1 MRKLMGSPIFL
12 AAILGLCWPPVMAS
26 AAEACGAD
34 EECGAETR
42 PVTVVAD
49 PLVTLNT
56 DAGSGILPGYISRD
70 WTVAQPEVTRAILI
84 FHGKLRNART
94 YWRSAQKALAA
105 SGEARHTIAIV
116 PQFLADGDIR
126 ANHLPKTYL
135 HWNWVNWE
143 GGDNANGPI
152 SVSSFEAL
160 DAILAKLADRTIFP
174 NLKTVV
180 LAGHSGGA
188 QVVQHY
194 AIVGKGE
201 ALLSQSGVHV
211 RSIVA
216 NPSSYLYF
224 SEDRPVRP
232 VTPCPEFNHWKYG
245 WLGAPSYAQTMS
257 PHDYEQAYVS
267 RDVVY
272 LLGTADTDP
281 NQSALDK
288 RCAAEMQGAYRYERG
303 TLYFAHLMKR
313 NPTMT
318 TQRIV
323 DVEGVGHNGDAMF
336 TSASGLSVLFDGVH
350 RGK

>member
-1 MRKLMGSPIFL
+1 MGYPIFL
-12 AAILGLCWPPVMAS
+12 AAILGLWWPSGMAS
-26 AAEACGAD
+26 AAKACGAD
-34 EECGAETR
+34 EECGSETR

-49 PLVTLNT
+49 PLVTLHS
-56 DAGSGILPGYISRD
+56 DAGIGILPGYISRD

-84 FHGKLRNART
+84 FHGKLRNAHT
-94 YWRSAQKALAA
+94 YWRTARKAVDA
-105 SGEARHTIAIV
+105 SGDAQHTIAIV

-126 ANHLPKTYL
+126 ANDLPTTYL

-152 SVSSFEAL
+152 TVSSFEAL
-160 DAILAKLADRTIFP
+160 DAILGRLADRTIFP

-201 ALLSQSGVHV
+201 ALLSQIGVHV
-211 RSIVA
+211 RYVVA

-224 SEDRPVRP
+224 GQDRPVRP
-232 VTPCPEFNHWKYG
+232 VKPCPLFNHWKYG
-245 WLGAPSYAQTMS
+245 WLGAPPYAQAMS
-257 PHDYEQAYVS
+257 SHDYELAYVA

-288 RCAAEMQGAYRYERG
+288 KCPAERQGAYRYERG
-303 TLYFAHLMKR
+303 TFYFAHVMKR

-318 TQRIV
+318 TQRLV
-323 DVEGVGHNGDAMF
+323 DVEGVGHNGNAMF
-336 TSASGLSVLFDGVH
+336 TSASGVSVLFDGVPQ
-350 RGK
+350 GK